1 MLKTIHKSMSVGGRL
16 TLIGG
21 VMIAPTIMLAGLFI
35 NSSLADVTFA
45 EREQQGADYI
55 DAAFPLF
62 DESTAQDEAAFAQVR
77 AQFDAEFGVS
87 ADAQQ
92 FLGADGADRR
102 QNARDLFVK
111 VADASNLTLDPDLD
125 TFYLMDL
132 VVHRLPMLH
141 DAVGDISEAVAMPAG
156 EARAAALAVAL
167 DHLSMAQQII
177 ETDVSSAIAGNP
189 DGGTR
194 TALEAP
200 LAELVSA
207 VQRVEQHGR
216 SAAPGAVSNESA
228 FDDSANALWSA
239 ASDELERL
247 IQDRVSGLQ
256 RDLALWLGGSALVL
270 AFAAFLMIAISR
282 AMSQRIGALVGTMDQ
297 LAKEDISV
305 AIPHQDDTNETGKIA
320 NALVVF
326 KDGLVERQRLKAV
339 TETMHEQTAEKLR
352 EMERK
357 HAEATK
363 ELAFVVAYVKEG
375 LTKLYEGDLSYRLKE
390 LFPVDYK
397 SIRMDFNQTADKL
410 ESAMRTIL
418 EAAATMETTAGEITQ
433 AADDLSRRTEQQ
445 AAGLEETAAALEQ
458 ITVTV
463 QRNSS
468 NAGRMHDVSTVAGED
483 AQASGAVLKD
493 TVAAMAK
500 IEASSAEIG
509 RILGVIDEIA
519 FQTNL
524 LALNAGVEAARA
536 GEAGRGFAVVATE
549 VRALAQRSA
558 EAAKDIKSLIQASA
572 GDVETGVALVG
583 RTDEALTR
591 ISQRIDEINLL
602 ARTVAGS
609 SEEEARGVREVNT
622 AVNQMDQITQQNA
635 AMVEQSTAASHSLA
649 GEARALANLVRQFK
663 VSSATAAAPVKLR
676 RAS

>member
-1 MLKTIHKSMSVGGRL
+1 MLKTIHKNMSVGGRL
-16 TLIGG
+16 ALIGG
-21 VMIAPTIMLAGLFI
+21 VMVVPTAMFAGLFI
-35 NSSLADVTFA
+35 DQSLKDIRFA
-45 EREQQGADYI
+45 ERELHGADYI
-55 DAAFPLF
+55 DAAWPMFEGENPSMQRAY
-62 DESTAQDEAAFAQVR
+62 DTTR
-77 AQFDAEFGVS
+77 AQWDPDFGVS
-87 ADAQQ
+87 DAAQA
-92 FLGADGADRR
+92 FLSESEPALRR
-102 QNARDLFVK
+102 EKGQALFVE

-125 TFYLMDL
+125 SYYVMDL
-132 VVHRLPMLH
+132 VVLRLPALH
-141 DAVGDISEAVAMPAG
+141 DAVGDVAEAVAMTG
-156 EARAAALAVAL
+156 EGRAEALAVAL
-167 DHLSMAQQII
+167 DHLSSTHATIRA
-177 ETDVSSAIAGNP
+177 DVESAIAGNA

-194 TALEAP
+194 AALTAP
-200 LAELVSA
+200 LTQIDAA
-207 VQRVEQHGR
+207 VREVDAR
-216 SAAPGAVSNESA
+216 ARAAAPGDAFSEDA
-228 FDDSANALWSA
+228 FDTAADALWGA
-239 ASDELERL
+239 AGNE
-247 IQDRVSGLQ
+247 LQ
-256 RDLALWLGGSALVL
+256 RLLHGRVTRLQQGLGLWLGGSALVL
-270 AFAAFLMIAISR
+270 AFAVFMMVAISR
-282 AMSQRIGALVGTMDQ
+282 AMSQRIGALVGSMNRLANEDQ
-297 LAKEDISV
+297 TAE
-305 AIPHQDDTNETGKIA
+305 IPCQTDTNETGQIA
-320 NALVVF
+320 RALLVF
-326 KDGLVERQRLKAV
+326 KASLVERLRLKAE
-339 TETMHEQTAEKLR
+339 TEVMHEQTAEKLR

-357 HAEATK
+357 HEEATK

-390 LFPVDYK
+390 MFPVDFK

-410 ESAMRTIL
+410 EAAMRTIL

-483 AQASGAVLKD
+483 AQTSGAVLKD

-509 RILGVIDEIA
+509 RILSVIDEIA

-663 VSSATAAAPVKLR
+663 VSPANAAPVKLR
-676 RAS
+676 RAG